1 MFALTACSPRV
12 VVVEYN
18 SAFGGDRAVTIPYDP
33 EFDRH
38 DYRFCYYGA
47 SLAALARLG
56 ERKGYRLVT
65 TEPSGV
71 NAYFLRD
78 DVEPSIPACTPE
90 AAFRL
95 LRRYDVWMKRKQEDV
110 YSYVNKAKLPLVD
123 IE

>member
-1 MFALTACSPRV
+1 MS
-12 VVVEYN
+12 
-18 SAFGGDRAVTIPYDP
+18 
-33 EFDRH
+33 
-38 DYRFCYYGA
+38 
-47 SLAALARLG
+47 

-65 TEPSGV
+65 TEPYGV

-78 DVEPSIPACTPE
+78 DVEPSIPTCTPE
-90 AAFRL
+90 VAFRL